1 MGNSKEI
8 IHDGA
13 QIFHSSIYQ
22 LHSIKAVS
30 LGIFQKKV
38 ILETFPEDF
47 FMGKVRKTLQKMS
60 RETSRSSRLEV
71 I

>member
-1 MGNSKEI
+1 MMEHKFFTVHNNN
-8 IHDGA
+8 
-13 QIFHSSIYQ
+13 QQIYQ